1 MALNLADICTA
12 VGDQLR
18 ANLAGGSQRQ
28 MTIDEFCVGASAPVI
43 RLELQ
48 PSDPI
53 DYWLTMSP
61 DGAERGGVSEVR
73 FDLIVDVAGVNGDSV
88 KRLYDFLSVGTGNG
102 ESVID
107 ALLADK
113 TLGGVVETIHVSGVS
128 EYDAINVTATLPLR
142 VVCRKS
148 GAEA

>member
-1 MALNLADICTA
+1 MALNVADICTA

-18 ANLAGGSQRQ
+18 ANLAGGPQRQ
-28 MTIDEFCVGASAPVI
+28 MSIDEFADGKPAPVI
-43 RLELQ
+43 RLELA

-53 DYWLTMSP
+53 DYWLTMNGST
-61 DGAERGGVSEVR
+61 GNGVAEVR
-73 FDLIVDVAGVNGDSV
+73 FDLIVDVANVDGSANR
-88 KRLYDFLSVGTGNG
+88 RLYDFLSVGTGNG

>member
-1 MALNLADICTA
+1 MALTLADICAA

-18 ANLAGGSQRQ
+18 ANLTGGPQRQ
-28 MTIDEFCVGASAPVI
+28 MSVDEFADGKPAPVI

-53 DYWLTMSP
+53 DYWLTMN
-61 DGAERGGVSEVR
+61 GATGNGVAEVR
-73 FDLIVDVAGVNGDSV
+73 FDLVVDVAGIDGSANR
-88 KRLYDFLSVGTGNG
+88 RLYDFLSVGTGNG
-102 ESVID
+102 ESIID

-128 EYDAINVTATLPLR
+128 SYDATQVVAVFPLR
-142 VVCRKS
+142 VVCRKQ
-148 GAEA
+148 GANS

>member
-1 MALNLADICTA
+1 MGLSIAPICTA

-18 ANLAGGSQRQ
+18 ANLAGGPQRQ
-28 MTIDEFCVGASAPVI
+28 MSIDEFADGKPAPVI

-48 PSDPI
+48 PTDPI

-61 DGAERGGVSEVR
+61 DGAEVGGLSEVR
-73 FDLIVDVAGVNGDSV
+73 FDLVVDVAGIDGSSNR
-88 KRLYDFLSVGTGNG
+88 RLYDFLSVGTGNG